1 VTITKEN
8 DDAIGYIWENID
20 MPIHYELKSVTLAD
34 GFTLKNQNV
43 IEWMNKKIDR
53 KIMVYSGM
61 IDCYFNS
68 NFDTLKSQVSEL
80 VVSINGVD
88 YTVKFAN

>member
-1 VTITKEN
+1 
-8 DDAIGYIWENID
+8 
-20 MPIHYELKSVTLAD
+20 
-34 GFTLKNQNV
+34 
-43 IEWMNKKIDR
+43 
-53 KIMVYSGM
+53 MVYSGM